1 MEKSA
6 GDPPRDS
13 DNNLNWSEAVEDLLS
28 SGDTDAAISRL
39 ESVVSQLQLQPT
51 PPSQAADL
59 QLASALTELANLY
72 SSNDFSLKSDEL
84 RSRAALLRHRA
95 LGSRVDDQ
103 DSDRFSSLCFAE
115 VVIFSF
121 DSCEGAVQ
129 KSSSHS
135 AGGGDE
141 ASDDDWEAAADRAPS
156 ELLSPD
162 CLPSVSEVSK
172 KDEADKKP
180 KRRGRGT
187 FTYKKNG
194 LYSDQQSDA
203 LVSDD
208 EEDGE
213 VGETSQSGES
223 KHATYGTHHVLVL
236 ADFPPSTKTTDLE
249 RFVDGFKDRGVSIR
263 WVNDTTALAVFRTP
277 SVALEARNSV
287 KFPFTVRILN
297 DDDVL
302 MSSISTKDLEPP
314 RQRPQTSTRTAQ
326 RLIAQ
331 GMGLKLPSP
340 GFGSR
345 ELKNQEEAR
354 KTRIVTRQ
362 KLRDDAWG
370 DD

>member
-1 MEKSA
+1 M
-6 GDPPRDS
+6 
-13 DNNLNWSEAVEDLLS
+13 V
-28 SGDTDAAISRL
+28 
-39 ESVVSQLQLQPT
+39 
-51 PPSQAADL
+51 
-59 QLASALTELANLY
+59 
-72 SSNDFSLKSDEL
+72 
-84 RSRAALLRHRA
+84 
-95 LGSRVDDQ
+95 
-103 DSDRFSSLCFAE
+103 
-115 VVIFSF
+115 
-121 DSCEGAVQ
+121 
-129 KSSSHS
+129 
-135 AGGGDE
+135 
-141 ASDDDWEAAADRAPS
+141 DWEAAADRAPS

-162 CLPSVSEVSK
+162 CLPSVSKVSK
-172 KDEADKKP
+172 KEEADKKP

-187 FTYKKNG
+187 FSYKKNG
-194 LYSDQQSDA
+194 LYSDRQSDA

-208 EEDGE
+208 EEDEE
-213 VGETSQSGES
+213 VGETGQSRES
-223 KHATYGTHHVLVL
+223 KHVSSTYGTHHVLVL

-249 RFVDGFKDRGVSIR
+249 RFVDDFKDRGVSIR

-277 SVALEARNSV
+277 SAALEARNSV